1 MYNKL
6 KMKKFELCKVVK
18 RHDSRNAYEL
28 ELSTKLNISS
38 VFNISILTNYYEGDH
53 GDEVVEAQ

>member
-1 MYNKL
+1 
-6 KMKKFELCKVVK
+6 MKKFELYKVVK

-38 VFNISILTNYYEGDH
+38 VFNISVLTNYYEGDH
-53 GDEVVEAQ
+53 GDEVVEVQ